1 MPQQTTYT
9 VGGFGLQADDR
20 RVIERVFA
28 LSLSRQNGY
37 RLAADSSTERPHVVL
52 VDVEVPEAV
61 TACKE
66 ALKGWGKPPPLVTV
80 ARTAP
85 ANCRYYLRRPFMATR
100 LLGVLDEA
108 VLRGAAP
115 ITVGPELGAAPAA
128 GPAPGPVPVAR
139 PAAGVAPSP
148 TAAPATPG
156 LAPADSE
163 LRYRALVVDDSLAVR
178 KQIGIALEQSE
189 IRPEYANCGE
199 VALELLGKNSYD
211 IIFLDVVMPGIDGYS
226 VCRSIKRNRATRHIP
241 VIMLTGKSSPFDKV
255 KGKLSGCN
263 TYLTKPVA
271 RKAFEDTL
279 KAYLKQPIV
288 QD

>member
-1 MPQQTTYT
+1 
-9 VGGFGLQADDR
+9 
-20 RVIERVFA
+20 
-28 LSLSRQNGY
+28 
-37 RLAADSSTERPHVVL
+37 
-52 VDVEVPEAV
+52 
-61 TACKE
+61 
-66 ALKGWGKPPPLVTV
+66 
-80 ARTAP
+80 
-85 ANCRYYLRRPFMATR
+85 
-100 LLGVLDEA
+100 
-108 VLRGAAP
+108 
-115 ITVGPELGAAPAA
+115 
-128 GPAPGPVPVAR
+128 VAR